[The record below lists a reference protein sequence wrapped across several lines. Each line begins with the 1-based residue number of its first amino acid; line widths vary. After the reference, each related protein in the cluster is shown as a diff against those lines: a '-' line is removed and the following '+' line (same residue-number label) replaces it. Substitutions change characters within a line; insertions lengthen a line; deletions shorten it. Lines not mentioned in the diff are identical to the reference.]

1 LILAEPLQITQR
13 IAQEFERLHIRYFVG
28 GSLASSLHGIP
39 RATHD
44 VDMVAEISYDHI
56 PDLIQSLES
65 EFYIDMESIREAIQE
80 RNSFNIIHLPT
91 MFKIDIFILKP
102 DFASQQEMLRRG
114 RYQIT
119 DNPEQTLFIA
129 SAEDIVIQ
137 KLYWFQL
144 GGKVS
149 ERQWND
155 VLGVLRVQRE
165 KLDYAYL
172 ERTTQEMGVRD
183 LLDQALKDMEQ
194 KGAIK

>member
-1 LILAEPLQITQR
+1 
-13 IAQEFERLHIRYFVG
+13 
-28 GSLASSLHGIP
+28 
-39 RATHD
+39 
-44 VDMVAEISYDHI
+44 
-56 PDLIQSLES
+56 
-65 EFYIDMESIREAIQE
+65 
-80 RNSFNIIHLPT
+80 

-102 DFASQQEMLRRG
+102 DFTSQQEMLRRG

-194 KGAIK
+194 KGGIK